1 MKLNRLAQFVS
12 LSCGSLAAIAAPVYA
27 TDNSEETVERIE
39 VTGSRIKR
47 IDMEGAS
54 PITTITADEL
64 AKSGFS
70 TVGDAL
76 RSSNLNAFGSWGGGS
91 NNGWG
96 SQATVQLKGA
106 SAFHTLTLL
115 DGKRMAK
122 SPVMDGG
129 AANIN
134 TIPMAAVERIEI
146 LTDGASAIYGTDAIA
161 GVVNIIL
168 KKDFEGIQFDARM
181 DRPTQEGGDSS
192 NMSFTGGLD
201 SEKGHLVFTVEHY
214 ESQKIMQKDRWYT
227 RPFVKEGGNP
237 EDYQDWV
244 NISPTGRVLTQGA
257 AGGWVYSTPFSNSD
271 KSCADVY
278 GGAFIG
284 SLIDSDYPGDTLCA
298 YDYTQAAATSV
309 GQTRNNTLV
318 HYSYELTDSIELT
331 ARAYWASNETKD
343 ISAPVPASISIPEG
357 LPAYTTPEG
366 LELVELLADP
376 SAGMNYRFDTAG
388 DRVAEHHDNIY
399 DFLIGLDGA
408 AEYFDWDVAVNYN
421 KYDNYTWGTG
431 YQLKGATTDLVGHW
445 DDDTNSF
452 IGWDPRDPNSELP
465 PGATANYDKRMSAS
479 YLDINGGL
487 SFNLFELPAGDV
499 GMYVGASYREETL
512 DSKVDA
518 LAEAGQIVGGN
529 GGSGGAGERDVKAA
543 YFEVVLPIIDNL
555 ELNLAGRYDDY
566 SDFGGTFNPQV
577 SIRYNV
583 IDSLLLRGSWGTG
596 FRAPTLSDL
605 YQGTSEGFGYI
616 KNYLNC
622 YDEGEDIDSCDRW
635 DYGATRTGGNEALK
649 PEESESYN
657 IGVVWEVTDDVNLSV
672 DYWSLETT
680 NLISEL
686 NASEI
691 VRTQAKLWELADANG
706 EPRPDVS
713 SIYPGTSISQIG
725 NGKIDYVV
733 SQKLN
738 VGLSEREGIDV
749 KLGAG
754 FDSDYGD
761 FKFGLGWSYFLKYK
775 SSYSQAGVQ
784 ILSDDDAGREDTP
797 AHRIN
802 LTADYSF
809 GDHAVSYFGNY
820 IGSQESWDVVE
831 GSWDADAGETADDG
845 QLYEIDSV
853 FYHNLTYTY
862 TLPWNNSISLGVTNL
877 TDEDPKFRY
886 DGTYNGNLYDIRG
899 RTYWAGFRQSF

>member
-1 MKLNRLAQFVS
+1 MRFNKVAKLVS
-12 LSCGSLAAIAAPVYA
+12 LACSGMVAVSAPVYA
-27 TDNSEETVERIE
+27 AETEESVERIE

-96 SQATVQLKGA
+96 SQSTVQLKGA

-168 KKDFEGIQFDARM
+168 KKDFEGVQFDARL
-181 DRPTQEGGDSS
+181 DRPEQAGGDSS
-192 NMSFTGGLD
+192 NLSFTGGLNSD
-201 SEKGHLVFTVEHY
+201 KGHLVFTVEHY
-214 ESQKIMQKDRWYT
+214 EQQKIMQKDRWYT
-227 RPFVKEGGNP
+227 QPFVVEGGDPN
-237 EDYQDWV
+237 DYQDWV
-244 NISPTGRVLTQGA
+244 NISPTGRVLTQGG
-257 AGGWVYSTPFSNSD
+257 AGGWVYSAPFSNSD
-271 KSCADVY
+271 KTCADVY
-278 GGAFIG
+278 GDAFLG
-284 SLIDSDYPGDTLCA
+284 PLDDSDYPGDTLCA
-298 YDYTQAAATSV
+298 YDYTQAAATTTD
-309 GQTRNNTLV
+309 QTRNNTLI
-318 HYSYELTDSIELT
+318 HYNYEITDQIELT
-331 ARAYWASNETKD
+331 ARAYWASNETID
-343 ISAPVPASISIPEG
+343 ISAPVPASISIPNG
-357 LPAYTTPEG
+357 LPAYTTDEG
-366 LELVELLADP
+366 LDLVELVADP
-376 SAGMNYRFDTAG
+376 DAGMNYRFDTAG

-399 DFLIGLDGA
+399 DILVGLDGSTDNL
-408 AEYFDWDVAVNYN
+408 DWDISFNYN

-431 YQLKGATTDLVGHW
+431 YQLKGATTDLVGQW
-445 DDDTNSF
+445 NDQTNSF
-452 IGWDPRDPNSELP
+452 EGWDPRDPNSEMP
-465 PGATANYDKRMSAS
+465 AGATANYDKRMAAT
-479 YLDINGGL
+479 YVDINGGL
-487 SFNLFELPAGDV
+487 SFELFELPGGAA
-499 GMYVGASYREETL
+499 GMYVGASYREESL
-512 DSKVDA
+512 DSKVAA

-529 GGSGGAGERDVKAA
+529 GGSGGEGERDVTAG
-543 YFEVVLPIIDNL
+543 YFEMALPILDNL
-555 ELNLAGRYDDY
+555 ELNLAGRYDEY

-577 SIRYNV
+577 SVRYNL
-583 IDSLLLRGSWGTG
+583 IEPLLLRASWGTG

-605 YQGTSEGFGYI
+605 YQGTAEGFGYI

-622 YDEGEDIDSCDRW
+622 YEQGESIDSCSRW
-635 DYGATRTGGNEALK
+635 DYGPTRTGGNEELQ

-657 IGVVWEVTDDVNLSV
+657 LGVVWEISDQVNISV

-680 NLISEL
+680 NLIDSL
-686 NASEI
+686 SASEI
-691 VRTQAKLWELADANG
+691 VQTQAKLWEAADAAG
-706 EPRPDVS
+706 VARPDVS
-713 SIYPGTSISQIG
+713 TVYPGTEISRLG

-749 KLGAG
+749 KVGAG

-761 FKFGLGWSYFLKYK
+761 FNFGLGWSYFLKYK
-775 SSYSQAGVQ
+775 SSYSSAGVQ
-784 ILSDDDAGREDTP
+784 ILSDDEAGREGTP
-797 AHRIN
+797 DHRIN
-802 LTADYSF
+802 LTADYSY
-809 GDHAVSYFGNY
+809 GDHVVSYFGNF
-820 IGSQESWDVVE
+820 IGSQKSWDVVE
-831 GSWDADAGETADDG
+831 GSWDPDAGQTEDDG
-845 QLYEIDSV
+845 KLYEIDSI

-862 TLPWNNSISLGVTNL
+862 TLPWNSSISLGVTNL
-877 TDEDPKFRY
+877 TDEDPQFAY
-886 DGTYNGNLYDIRG
+886 DGTYEGDLYDIRG